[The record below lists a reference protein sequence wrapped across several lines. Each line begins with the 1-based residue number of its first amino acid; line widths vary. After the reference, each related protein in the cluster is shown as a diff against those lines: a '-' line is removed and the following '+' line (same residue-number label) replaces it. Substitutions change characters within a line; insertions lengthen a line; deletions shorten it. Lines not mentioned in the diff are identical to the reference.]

1 MEKGINMT
9 DEKRCEPPE
18 HLRGSDGEHFVC
30 GPNGL
35 PFVALWHAAPHAGFE
50 PLWHNAPRTST
61 GTPAWAANEWG
72 WRYLSPVTPPDVV
85 RELVEALTECADDL
99 EAEIT
104 AKYNGVRHYPSMA
117 ADEWRDMRPVV
128 AVRAALAR
136 AKEAGV

>member
-1 MEKGINMT
+1 MEKGIDMT

-85 RELVEALTECADDL
+85 RELVEALAECADDL
-99 EAEIT
+99 EAEIS
-104 AKYNGVRHYPSMA
+104 ARYSGVRHYECMVQ
-117 ADEWRDMRPVV
+117 DERRDMAPVEK
-128 AVRAALAR
+128 ARAMIAA

>member
-35 PFVALWHAAPHAGFE
+35 PFVALWRAAPHAGFE

-85 RELVEALTECADDL
+85 RELVDALEELVDVQVFATGWD
-99 EAEIT
+99 
-104 AKYNGVRHYPSMA
+104 NGVTDSTGTVNEGDYFHSQSMDRA
-117 ADEWRDMRPVV
+117 L
-128 AVRAALAR
+128 AALAR

>member
-1 MEKGINMT
+1 
-9 DEKRCEPPE
+9 
-18 HLRGSDGEHFVC
+18 
-30 GPNGL
+30 
-35 PFVALWHAAPHAGFE
+35 
-50 PLWHNAPRTST
+50 
-61 GTPAWAANEWG
+61 
-72 WRYLSPVTPPDVV
+72 VV